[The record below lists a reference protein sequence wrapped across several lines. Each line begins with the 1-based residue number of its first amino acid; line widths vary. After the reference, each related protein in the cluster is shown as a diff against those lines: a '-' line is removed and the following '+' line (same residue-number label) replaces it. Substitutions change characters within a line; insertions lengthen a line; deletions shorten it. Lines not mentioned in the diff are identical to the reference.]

1 MQQSGSDTDT
11 GRGKKGRKMHIL
23 GLYEFKDGNTAGERN
38 ESRRAGVLRLCESD
52 ESGHA
57 GPDAECRLFSV

>member
-1 MQQSGSDTDT
+1 
-11 GRGKKGRKMHIL
+11 MHIL